1 MAEPP
6 DKRSP
11 KGGAKPGT
19 GGKPTAKSGGK
30 PAAKPGAKPAAK
42 SGGKPAAKTGDDPAA
57 SKRGGVG
64 GIRRF
69 LLSGS
74 GWPYLL
80 VPFIP
85 LAIALELAH
94 ADAVLIFAAAAAG
107 VIPTAALMGRAT
119 EELAHRAGPGIG
131 GFLNVTFGN
140 APELII
146 AFFALNE
153 GLQEVVKASLIG
165 SILGNILLVMG
176 LAMLVGGLKRERQ
189 TFNATAASVQS
200 SMLLLAAVALVMP
213 TIFQLVDGGGLPGI
227 GEERVNFG
235 SDLES
240 MSLIVSLILLASYAG
255 GLLFSLRSHRAL
267 FNPTSEA
274 EEHMDEPW
282 SVKKSALTLA
292 GAGVAVGVMSEIL
305 VGSISE
311 ASSTIG
317 LSEFFVGLIVVAIVG
332 NAAEHWV
339 AIYFAARDK
348 MDLAV
353 NIAIGS
359 SAQIALFA
367 APLLVL
373 ISFFV
378 GPNPMALVFNG
389 FELGAVFLAILIANH
404 VTHDGEST
412 WYEGVQ
418 LLAVYAVLGVVFF
431 YA

>member
-1 MAEPP
+1 MADP
-6 DKRSP
+6 DR
-11 KGGAKPGT
+11 
-19 GGKPTAKSGGK
+19 
-30 PAAKPGAKPAAK
+30 AAAPRGIAA
-42 SGGKPAAKTGDDPAA
+42 A
-57 SKRGGVG
+57 
-64 GIRRF
+64 RRF
-69 LLSGS
+69 LLSGA

-85 LAIALELAH
+85 IAIMLEFAH
-94 ADAVLIFAAAAAG
+94 AEATLIFGAAAAG

-146 AFFALNE
+146 AFFALNK

-165 SILGNILLVMG
+165 SVLGNVLLVMG
-176 LAMLVGGLKRERQ
+176 AAMLIGGLKRERQ
-189 TFNATAASVQS
+189 TFSATAASVQS

-213 TIFQLVDGGGLPGI
+213 TIYQLVAGGGLPKV
-227 GEERVNFG
+227 GEERVDFG
-235 SDLES
+235 SDLEQ
-240 MSLIVSLILLASYAG
+240 MSLIVSFILLASYAG
-255 GLLFSLRSHRAL
+255 GLVFSLRSHRAL

-274 EEHMDEPW
+274 DEHLDEPW
-282 SVKKSALTLA
+282 SVKRSALTLA

-311 ASSTIG
+311 ASHAIG

-339 AIYFAARDK
+339 AIYFAMRDK

-359 SAQIALFA
+359 SAQIALFV
-367 APLLVL
+367 APVLV
-373 ISFFV
+373 IVSFFV
-378 GPNPMALVFNG
+378 GPNPMSLVFNG
-389 FELGAVFLAILIANH
+389 FELGAILLAILIANH
-404 VTHDGEST
+404 VTSDGEST
-412 WYEGVQ
+412 WYEGMQ